1 MKKDETVIYHSIN
14 GVAHITLNRPNQI
27 NAFNI
32 DMRDSL
38 FQTLELFRDDT
49 ESKVAI
55 MSGAGERGFC
65 AGADLTEFGTAP
77 SQIIARTVRWERD
90 LWGLFLSLQKPIIAK
105 LHGYVIGS
113 GVEIAAL
120 CDIRIAADSSIFRM
134 PEVALGM
141 IPAAGGTQTLRNL
154 IGADRA
160 LEMIMTNRLVDAREA
175 IRIRLIDRVVS
186 GEMLDTSAEAIA
198 GGLTKIEPELLA
210 SIKSSVMRGLDLGL
224 ERGIQ
229 HEKRN
234 SYHIAK
240 MN

>member
-1 MKKDETVIYHSIN
+1 
-14 GVAHITLNRPNQI
+14 
-27 NAFNI
+27 
-32 DMRDSL
+32 
-38 FQTLELFRDDT
+38 
-49 ESKVAI
+49 
-55 MSGAGERGFC
+55 
-65 AGADLTEFGTAP
+65 
-77 SQIIARTVRWERD
+77 
-90 LWGLFLSLQKPIIAK
+90 
-105 LHGYVIGS
+105 
-113 GVEIAAL
+113 
-120 CDIRIAADSSIFRM
+120 M

-175 IRIRLIDRVVS
+175 IRIRLVDRVVS

-198 GGLTKIEPELLA
+198 GELTKIEPELLA

-240 MN
+240 IN

>member
-90 LWGLFLSLQKPIIAK
+90 LWGLFLSLQKPLIAK

-154 IGADRA
+154 IGAARA
-160 LEMIMTNRLVDAREA
+160 LEMIMTNRLVDAGEA
-175 IRIRLIDRVVS
+175 IRIRLVDRVVS

-198 GGLTKIEPELLA
+198 GELTKIEPELLA

-240 MN
+240 IN

>member
-1 MKKDETVIYHSIN
+1 
-14 GVAHITLNRPNQI
+14 
-27 NAFNI
+27 
-32 DMRDSL
+32 
-38 FQTLELFRDDT
+38 
-49 ESKVAI
+49 
-55 MSGAGERGFC
+55 
-65 AGADLTEFGTAP
+65 
-77 SQIIARTVRWERD
+77 
-90 LWGLFLSLQKPIIAK
+90 
-105 LHGYVIGS
+105 VIGS

-175 IRIRLIDRVVS
+175 IRIRLVDRVVS

-198 GGLTKIEPELLA
+198 GELTKIEPELLA

-240 MN
+240 IN